1 MIKYSNTILKL
12 SEKECNHLIVLIIE
26 KLIGRVIQIDVVK
39 KVHRWG
45 VVEKIETFTTATLEL
60 QDIN

>member
-1 MIKYSNTILKL
+1 MIKHSNTILKL
-12 SEKECNHLIVLIIE
+12 SKKECNHLIVHIIE

-60 QDIN
+60 QDVN